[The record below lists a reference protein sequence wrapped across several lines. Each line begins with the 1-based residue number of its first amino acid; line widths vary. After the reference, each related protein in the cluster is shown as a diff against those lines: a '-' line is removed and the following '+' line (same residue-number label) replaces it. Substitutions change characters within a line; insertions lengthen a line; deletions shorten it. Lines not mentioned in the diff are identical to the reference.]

1 MFTQRGKG
9 NCHHRSL
16 RREQIRT
23 AGNELTD
30 VQRHRGA
37 EPSTGTVAL
46 HRGTE
51 PTADGVRHPR
61 WVVGSIGEETQRDG
75 AGSPP
80 AGPREGLERRTV
92 ADAPDQAE
100 RRFRPRARRARS
112 TARPPLVRM
121 RRRKPWVL
129 ARLRLLG
136 WYVRF
141 NEEPPRGGRARPE
154 VGDHAGGGNRQVYGR
169 DRPVR
174 NAEGSLGKT
183 PEGPCRTRMPVLRCA
198 PRAATARRSDFP
210 GVSVRDPA
218 DLFEHLYHDLH
229 TCGCSCG
236 QLPATADAPGSGNP
250 MTAPMTAAGGREKNG
265 ER

>member
-9 NCHHRSL
+9 NRHHRSF

-23 AGNELTD
+23 AGNELTG
-30 VQRHRGA
+30 VERHRGA
-37 EPSTGTVAL
+37 EPSAGTVAL
-46 HRGTE
+46 HRGAE
-51 PTADGVRHPR
+51 PAPDGVGHLRR
-61 WVVGSIGEETQRDG
+61 VIRSVGEEAQRDG

-141 NEEPPRGGRARPE
+141 NEEPPRGGRARPG
-154 VGDHAGGGNRQVYGR
+154 VGDHAGGGNRQVYG
-169 DRPVR
+169 PAHEPC
-174 NAEGSLGKT
+174 NTEPSLGKT
-183 PEGPCRTRMPVLRCA
+183 PSAPCRTRMPVLRCA
-198 PRAATARRSDFP
+198 LRPAAAGRVHFP
-210 GVSVRDPA
+210 GV
-218 DLFEHLYHDLH
+218 
-229 TCGCSCG
+229 
-236 QLPATADAPGSGNP
+236 
-250 MTAPMTAAGGREKNG
+250 
-265 ER
+265 